1 MDKSTKRNLCFTDDI
16 GSGGGSH
23 KKNHIGE
30 VVGIT
35 ISAAVII
42 LGLVVIFWK
51 KRKLLSISNVKAG
64 PRGNAPPYNVK
75 YMV

>member
-1 MDKSTKRNLCFTDDI
+1 MDKCIKRSLCFTDDI
-16 GSGGGSH
+16 VGGSH
-23 KKNHIGE
+23 KKNHTGE

-51 KRKLLSISNVKAG
+51 KRKLFSISNVKTA